1 MNGWFNFAHNPTMV
15 GADCFK
21 IIDLIWFDL
30 PNNMINDEIIL
41 LIYQIKFVSFENYFC
56 IFVSKIFADCLTY
69 FFKKIFMGILVFTK
83 IFLGTMLEN
92 LFWGAYT
99 FKWHQ
104 IYIL

>member
-1 MNGWFNFAHNPTMV
+1 
-15 GADCFK
+15 
-21 IIDLIWFDL
+21 
-30 PNNMINDEIIL
+30 MINDEIIL
-41 LIYQIKFVSFENYFC
+41 LIYQIKFVS
-56 IFVSKIFADCLTY
+56 LTY

-104 IYIL
+104 TYIL